1 MNFKIDNLQYCNWS
15 REIFKINREAGL
27 DAIHVTIVYH
37 EDFDELQ
44 NVISS
49 WNKNFKENSDL
60 IFLGKDFKDIEKAK
74 LENKTAI
81 LKLENKTAIFFGFQN
96 CSPIE
101 DDIALIEKVHEQGCR
116 FMQLTYNNQSLLA
129 TGCYEKNDSGVTN
142 FGREAIKEMNRVG
155 IVIDMSHSAEK
166 STLDAIEVSEKPI
179 AITHANP
186 SFWYA
191 AKRNKSND
199 LLKTLADS
207 GGMLG
212 LSLYAHHLKDSTN
225 CTLQSFCEMA
235 AKTAE
240 IIGAKNIGIGS
251 DLCLNQPDSVVE
263 WMRNG
268 TWTKVQNYGEGSKN
282 KPGFPKQPD
291 WFLDA
296 RGFKNLDTGLKKV
309 GFNENEVNGILGNNW
324 YNFYKGI
331 N

>member
-1 MNFKIDNLQYCNWS
+1 MNYRIDNLQYCNWS
-15 REIFKINREAGL
+15 RDIFLINREAGL
-27 DAIHVTIVYH
+27 NAVHVTLVYH
-37 EDFDELQ
+37 EDYDEFLQ
-44 NVISS
+44 RVKE
-49 WNKNFKENSDL
+49 WDRFFEENSDL
-60 IFLGKDFKDIEKAK
+60 IFLGKTFEDITKAQS
-74 LENKTAI
+74 
-81 LKLENKTAIFFGFQN
+81 ENKTAIFFGFQN

-101 DDIALIEKVHEQGCR
+101 DDINLIEKVHEHGCR

-155 IVIDMSHSAEK
+155 IVVDMSHSAEK
-166 STLDAIEVSEKPI
+166 STLDAIEISEKPI

-186 SFWYA
+186 SFWHEA
-191 AKRNKSND
+191 LRNKSD
-199 LLKTLADS
+199 FLLKKLSES
-207 GGMLG
+207 GGILG
-212 LSLYAHHLKDSTN
+212 LSLYSHHLKDGTN
-225 CTLQSFCEMA
+225 CKLENFCEMV

-240 IIGAKNIGIGS
+240 IMEVKNIGIGS

-268 TWTKVQNYGEGSKN
+268 TWSKSTNYGEGSKK

-296 RGFKNLDTGLKKV
+296 RGFDNLESGLKKV
-309 GFNENEVNGILGNNW
+309 GFNKQEVKGILGNNW
-324 YNFYKGI
+324 FNFYKGI